1 VTRLGNLAGRLG
13 LENLL
18 EFLYPSSCL
27 NCNRYIDHPGELICE
42 ECWHKATV
50 MPLVICAAC
59 GQLMPDGAGCIN
71 CLSPQKPL
79 PAFTLGHYLDPLKNI
94 IHQMKYHGYRKLS
107 RELGE
112 RLVGQYRSVLE
123 SFDADLIVPIP
134 LDYFR
139 EWKRGFNQAAL
150 LSDIIGERLNLPV
163 VEQLLRKVRRTK
175 DQTKLDPVER
185 EENMRGAF
193 RADSEKLAGKRILL
207 VDDVVTTGAT
217 LREARRALDEAGAE
231 AVLALTVAA
240 AGYDK

>member
-1 VTRLGNLAGRLG
+1 VSRLGNFAGRLG
-13 LENLL
+13 LENIL
-18 EFLYPSSCL
+18 EFIYPSFCL
-27 NCNRYIDHPGELICE
+27 NCNRYIDYPGELICE
-42 ECWHKATV
+42 VCWHKATV
-50 MPLVICAAC
+50 MPLVICAGC
-59 GQLMPDGAGCIN
+59 SQLIPDGTDCLN
-71 CLSPQKPL
+71 CPAPQKGL
-79 PAFTLGHYLDPLKNI
+79 PVFTLGHYLDPLKNI

-107 RELGE
+107 IDLGE
-112 RLVGQYRSVLE
+112 RLVGQYRSVLD
-123 SFDADLIVPIP
+123 SFAVDLIIPIP

-163 VEQLLRKVRRTK
+163 AGQLLRKIRRTK

-193 RADSEKLAGKRILL
+193 GADSDMLTGKRILL

-217 LREARRALDEAGAE
+217 LREARRALNESGAE